1 MDALLDRDGELE
13 ALGAGTERA
22 REGEGSVVLLEAPA
36 GGGKSALLAA
46 ARARAAA
53 DGVRVLQARGAVLE
67 RDFAFGVARQLFE
80 PALAPLAPGERAR
93 LLTGAASLA
102 GPLL

>member
-36 GGGKSALLAA
+36 GGGKIG
-46 ARARAAA
+46 RASCR
-53 DGVRVLQARGAVLE
+53 E
-67 RDFAFGVARQLFE
+67 RE
-80 PALAPLAPGERAR
+80 
-93 LLTGAASLA
+93 
-102 GPLL
+102 

>member
-13 ALGAGTERA
+13 ALAAGTERA
-22 REGEGSVVLLEAPA
+22 REGEGSVVLVEAPA

-53 DGVRVLQARGAVLE
+53 AGVRVLQARGAVL
-67 RDFAFGVARQLFE
+67 VA
-80 PALAPLAPGERAR
+80 ALA
-93 LLTGAASLA
+93 
-102 GPLL
+102 